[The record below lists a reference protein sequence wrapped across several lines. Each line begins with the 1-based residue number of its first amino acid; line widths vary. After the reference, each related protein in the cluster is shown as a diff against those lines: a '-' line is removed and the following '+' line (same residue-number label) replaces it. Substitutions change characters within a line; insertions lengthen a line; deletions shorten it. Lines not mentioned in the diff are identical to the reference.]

1 MRPLFC
7 FLPILFASHL
17 RAQDGGQLYAT
28 YCSACHGPDGK
39 GVPAANSPP
48 LSESPWVAGPPDRAV
63 KVVLHGLEGPI
74 EVLGK
79 SYNLTMPPQG
89 AVLPDDV
96 VAAILTYVRSS
107 FGNGESAVSAD
118 LVKSI
123 RAETSSREKAWTAP
137 EILKLHPLPKEPS
150 ALKNLISRTYFG
162 NWRDLPDFSKLTSAN
177 VEEEHDGIISLDQA
191 TKRGEHFG
199 MVWEADFEA
208 EKDGDYEFY
217 FDADDGGRVLIN
229 GKRIAEIKGL
239 GPMNGSRSKT
249 GQVKLAKGLHPIR
262 IEFYEATNHDG
273 IQLGWKG
280 PGMKSFKWVSKDT
293 ASNTKKWPEILLTP
307 KDRPIIYRNFIAG
320 STARAIGVGFPGGVN
335 LVWSADILSPQLMW
349 TGKFMDAG
357 RHWTDRGQGNENPAG
372 DSIVKLT
379 NRRSMPD
386 AAKFIGYQLDPSGNP
401 TFRIRS
407 GDQILTDAWKA
418 QGATNGGQDPAAL
431 VRILTLE
438 GGSQH
443 LQIHLSDLYQAEP
456 AGDGEYSLGGK
467 IFIQSK
473 DAPLDAW
480 EGTTFLELT
489 PGKPVTLRYRW
500 KQ

>member
-1 MRPLFC
+1 MSYSRGIPEKFLRSLFC
-7 FLPILFASHL
+7 YASLLFAGHL
-17 RAQDGGQLYAT
+17 HAQDGGQLYAT
-28 YCSACHGPDGK
+28 YCSACHGVDGK

-48 LSESPWVAGPPDRAV
+48 LGESPWIAGPPDRAV

-79 SYNLTMPPQG
+79 PYNLTMPPQG

-107 FGNGESAVSAD
+107 FGNQESAVSAD
-118 LVKSI
+118 QVKAI
-123 RAETSSREKAWTAP
+123 RATTATREKAWTAP

-162 NWRDLPDFSKLTSAN
+162 NWKDLPDFSKLTSAN

-217 FDADDGGRVLIN
+217 FDADDGGRVFIN

-249 GQVKLAKGLHPIR
+249 RQVKLTKGLHPIR
-262 IEFYEATNHDG
+262 IEYYEVTLNDG

-280 PGMKSFKWVSKDT
+280 PGMKAFKWVSKQT

-307 KDRPIIYRNFIAG
+307 KERPVIYRNFIAG

-335 LVWSADILSPQLMW
+335 LAWSADHLGPALLWKGDFI
-349 TGKFMDAG
+349 DAG
-357 RHWTDRGQGNENPAG
+357 RHWTDRGQGNQDPAG
-372 DSIVKLT
+372 QSVAKLT
-379 NRRSMPD
+379 DKRVLPD
-386 AAKFIGYQLDPSGNP
+386 QAIFKGYTLDAKGNP
-401 TFRIRS
+401 TFEIRL
-407 GDQILTDAWKA
+407 GEQILRDNWQPTEES
-418 QGATNGGQDPAAL
+418 G
-431 VRILTLE
+431 
-438 GGSQH
+438 
-443 LQIHLSDLYQAEP
+443 LQRVIS
-456 AGDGEYSLGGK
+456 
-467 IFIQSK
+467 
-473 DAPLDAW
+473 
-480 EGTTFLELT
+480 LT
-489 PGKPVTLRYRW
+489 PGPGLEILLASHDMKGIEWLAEKAGTVVRDQQSFAALKGGESVRVIYTF
-500 KQ
+500 KK